1 MYLYF
6 MTILHSKLV
15 KLNFTKGNK
24 IIVKKFFGCFI
35 ILSLLCACLFP
46 TNGNSSNKTL
56 YIGSVKV
63 DNTKVF
69 SSPKLG
75 STQLKPLKKGEEFP
89 VISSS
94 VGDSAGPIIH
104 KVKAGNTLWKVANQ
118 YGVSVSELQK
128 ENKLTSTEINVG
140 QNLKIPQKYK
150 IHKVVSGDTLWK
162 ISTKY
167 KVTTSDLTKLN
178 NLHTVTLKVGQKL
191 KIPDYYYQVQLLDGK
206 KGWIKTSQLQKKTQ
220 KPIVMSWTHNG
231 SKENYTQQI
240 KQPNLNV
247 VSPRSYTLKDSGNFV
262 SVSADAKF
270 VQNAHKQGKQVWQL
284 IGNQFDP
291 VLTGSVLGNT
301 KKRQKLVST
310 LRDSLVKTKSD
321 GINVDFENID
331 PKNKKD
337 FVLFIG
343 ELKKALKPHGIKV
356 SVDVTRE
363 NEDPFWSKS
372 LDRKALGKIADYI
385 IIMGY
390 DEHWGGSPVA
400 GSVSSLPWIK
410 EGTKLLMKEVPAH
423 KIILAVPFY
432 TREWVTDL
440 STKKVKSHDRTM
452 AEVNKIISSH
462 KLKKVWDKKTQQN
475 YVEYTSKGEKHQ
487 IWIED
492 KKSMKLRIDLV
503 KQNHL
508 GGVSAWYL
516 GSETP
521 DIWDVYH
528 FNQ

>member
-1 MYLYF
+1 
-6 MTILHSKLV
+6 MT
-15 KLNFTKGNK
+15 
-24 IIVKKFFGCFI
+24 
-35 ILSLLCACLFP
+35 
-46 TNGNSSNKTL
+46 
-56 YIGSVKV
+56 
-63 DNTKVF
+63 
-69 SSPKLG
+69 
-75 STQLKPLKKGEEFP
+75 LKKGEEFP
-89 VISSS
+89 IISSV
-94 VGDSAGPIIH
+94 VGDSTKPIIH
-104 KVKAGNTLWKVANQ
+104 KVKTGNTLWKVANK
-118 YGVSVSELQK
+118 YGVTVSELQK
-128 ENKLTSTEINVG
+128 ENKLTSSEINVG

-167 KVTTSDLTKLN
+167 EVTTSDLTKLN
-178 NLHTVTLKVGQKL
+178 NLRTVTLKVGQKL

-206 KGWIKTSQLQKKTQ
+206 KGWIKKSLLQKKKQ
-220 KPIVMSWTHNG
+220 SLIVMGWKHNG
-231 SKENYTQQI
+231 SKENYTQQL
-240 KQPNLNV
+240 KNPNLNV

-262 SVSADAKF
+262 SVSVDTKY
-270 VQNAHKQGKQVWQL
+270 VQYAHKQGKQVWQL
-284 IGNQFDP
+284 IGNKFDP
-291 VLTGSVLGNT
+291 VLTGSILGST
-301 KKRQKLVST
+301 KKRQKLVSA
-310 LRDSLVKTKSD
+310 LRDSLVQTNSD

-343 ELKKALKPHGIKV
+343 ELKKALKPHGIKL

-363 NEDPFWSKS
+363 NDDPFWSKS

-440 STKKVKSHDRTM
+440 STNKVKSHDRTM

-462 KLKKVWDKKTQQN
+462 GLKKVWDKKTSQN
-475 YVEYTSKGEKHQ
+475 YVEYTSKGKKHQ

-492 KKSMKLRIDLV
+492 KKSMKLRLDLV

-508 GGVSAWYL
+508 GGISAWYI

-528 FNQ
+528 FNK

>member
-1 MYLYF
+1 M
-6 MTILHSKLV
+6 
-15 KLNFTKGNK
+15 G
-24 IIVKKFFGCFI
+24 
-35 ILSLLCACLFP
+35 
-46 TNGNSSNKTL
+46 
-56 YIGSVKV
+56 
-63 DNTKVF
+63 
-69 SSPKLG
+69 
-75 STQLKPLKKGEEFP
+75 
-89 VISSS
+89 
-94 VGDSAGPIIH
+94 
-104 KVKAGNTLWKVANQ
+104 
-118 YGVSVSELQK
+118 
-128 ENKLTSTEINVG
+128 
-140 QNLKIPQKYK
+140 
-150 IHKVVSGDTLWK
+150 
-162 ISTKY
+162 
-167 KVTTSDLTKLN
+167 
-178 NLHTVTLKVGQKL
+178 
-191 KIPDYYYQVQLLDGK
+191 
-206 KGWIKTSQLQKKTQ
+206 
-220 KPIVMSWTHNG
+220 WTHNE

-301 KKRQKLVST
+301 KKRQKLVSA

-440 STKKVKSHDRTM
+440 STKKVKSHDLTM

>member
-1 MYLYF
+1 M
-6 MTILHSKLV
+6 
-15 KLNFTKGNK
+15 
-24 IIVKKFFGCFI
+24 
-35 ILSLLCACLFP
+35 LSLLCMCLFP
-46 TNGNSSNKTL
+46 TSGHSSSKTQS
-56 YIGSVKV
+56 IGSVKV

-75 STQLKPLKKGEEFP
+75 STLLKTLKKGEEFP
-89 VISSS
+89 IISSS

-104 KVKAGNTLWKVANQ
+104 KVKTGNTLWKVANQ

-128 ENKLTSTEINVG
+128 VNKLSSSEIIVG

-162 ISTKY
+162 ISNKY

-178 NLHTVTLKVGQKL
+178 NLRTVTLKVGQKL
-191 KIPDYYYQVQLLDGK
+191 KVPEYYYQVQLLGGK
-206 KGWIKTSQLQKKTQ
+206 KGWIKKSQLQNKAQ
-220 KPIVMSWTHNG
+220 NRIVMGWKHNG
-231 SKENYTQQI
+231 SKENYTQQL
-240 KQPNLNV
+240 KHPNLNV
-247 VSPRSYTLKDSGNFV
+247 VSPRSYTLTDTGNYISV
-262 SVSADAKF
+262 SVDTKYIQA
-270 VQNAHKQGKQVWQL
+270 AHKQGKQVWQL
-284 IGNQFDP
+284 IGNKFDP

-301 KKRQKLVST
+301 KKRQKLVSA

-331 PKNKKD
+331 PKNKKH

-343 ELKKALKPHGIKV
+343 ELKKALKPHGIIV

-363 NEDPFWSKS
+363 NDDPFWSKS

-432 TREWVTDL
+432 TREWETDL

-452 AEVNKIISSH
+452 AEVNKIISTQ

-475 YVEYTSKGEKHQ
+475 YVVYTSKGKKHQ

-508 GGVSAWYL
+508 GGAAAWYI

>member
-1 MYLYF
+1 M
-6 MTILHSKLV
+6 
-15 KLNFTKGNK
+15 
-24 IIVKKFFGCFI
+24 
-35 ILSLLCACLFP
+35 
-46 TNGNSSNKTL
+46 
-56 YIGSVKV
+56 
-63 DNTKVF
+63 
-69 SSPKLG
+69 
-75 STQLKPLKKGEEFP
+75 
-89 VISSS
+89 
-94 VGDSAGPIIH
+94 
-104 KVKAGNTLWKVANQ
+104 
-118 YGVSVSELQK
+118 
-128 ENKLTSTEINVG
+128 
-140 QNLKIPQKYK
+140 
-150 IHKVVSGDTLWK
+150 WK

-167 KVTTSDLTKLN
+167 EVTKSDLTKLN
-178 NLHTVTLKVGQKL
+178 NLRTVTLKVGQKL

-206 KGWIKTSQLQKKTQ
+206 KGWIKKSLLQKKKQ
-220 KPIVMSWTHNG
+220 SLIVMGWKHNG
-231 SKENYTQQI
+231 SKENYTQQL
-240 KQPNLNV
+240 KHPNLNV

-262 SVSADAKF
+262 SVSVDTKY
-270 VQNAHKQGKQVWQL
+270 VQYAHKQGKQVWQL
-284 IGNQFDP
+284 IGNKFDP
-291 VLTGSVLGNT
+291 VLTGSILGST
-301 KKRQKLVST
+301 KKRQKLVSA
-310 LRDSLVKTKSD
+310 LRDSLVQTNSD

-343 ELKKALKPHGIKV
+343 ELKKALKPYGIKI

-363 NEDPFWSKS
+363 NDDPFWSKS
-372 LDRKALGKIADYI
+372 LDRKELGKIADYI

-440 STKKVKSHDRTM
+440 STNKVKSHDRTM

-462 KLKKVWDKKTQQN
+462 GLKKVWDKKTSQN
-475 YVEYTSKGEKHQ
+475 YVEYTSKGKKHQ

-492 KKSMKLRIDLV
+492 KKSMKLRLDLV

-508 GGVSAWYL
+508 GGVSAWYI

>member
-1 MYLYF
+1 M
-6 MTILHSKLV
+6 
-15 KLNFTKGNK
+15 
-24 IIVKKFFGCFI
+24 KKFFGCLIMFC
-35 ILSLLCACLFP
+35 LLCICLFP
-46 TNGNSSNKTL
+46 TSGKASSNTL
-56 YIGSVKV
+56 YIGSVKAGT
-63 DNTKVF
+63 TKVY

-75 STQLKPLKKGEEFP
+75 STMLMTLKKGEEFP
-89 VISSS
+89 IISSV
-94 VGDSAGPIIH
+94 VGDSTKPIIH
-104 KVKAGNTLWKVANQ
+104 KVKTGNTLWKVANQ
-118 YGVSVSELQK
+118 YGVSVSELKK
-128 ENKLTSTEINVG
+128 ENKLTSSEINVG

-167 KVTTSDLTKLN
+167 EVTTSDLTKLN
-178 NLHTVTLKVGQKL
+178 NLRTVTLKVGQKL

-206 KGWIKTSQLQKKTQ
+206 KGWIKKSLLQKKKQ
-220 KPIVMSWTHNG
+220 SLIVMGWKHNG
-231 SKENYTQQI
+231 SKENYTQQL
-240 KQPNLNV
+240 KHPNLNV

-262 SVSADAKF
+262 SVSVDTKY
-270 VQNAHKQGKQVWQL
+270 VQYAHKQGKQVWQL
-284 IGNQFDP
+284 IGNKFDP
-291 VLTGSVLGNT
+291 VLTGSILGST
-301 KKRQKLVST
+301 KKRQKLVSA
-310 LRDSLVKTKSD
+310 LRDSLVQTNSD

-343 ELKKALKPHGIKV
+343 ELKKALKPYGIKI

-363 NEDPFWSKS
+363 NDDPFWSKS
-372 LDRKALGKIADYI
+372 LDRKELGKIADYI

-440 STKKVKSHDRTM
+440 STNKVKSHDRTM

-462 KLKKVWDKKTQQN
+462 GLKKVWDKKTSQN
-475 YVEYTSKGEKHQ
+475 YVEYTSKGKKHQ

-492 KKSMKLRIDLV
+492 KKSMKLRLDLA

-508 GGVSAWYL
+508 GGVSAWYI

-528 FNQ
+528 LNQ

>member
-1 MYLYF
+1 M
-6 MTILHSKLV
+6 
-15 KLNFTKGNK
+15 
-24 IIVKKFFGCFI
+24 KKFFGCLIMFC
-35 ILSLLCACLFP
+35 LLCICLFP
-46 TNGNSSNKTL
+46 TSGKASSNTL
-56 YIGSVKV
+56 YIGSVKAGT
-63 DNTKVF
+63 TKVY

-75 STQLKPLKKGEEFP
+75 STILMTLKKGEEFP
-89 VISSS
+89 IISSV
-94 VGDSAGPIIH
+94 VGDSTKPIIH
-104 KVKAGNTLWKVANQ
+104 KVKTGNTLWKVANQ

-128 ENKLTSTEINVG
+128 ENKLTSFEINVG

-162 ISTKY
+162 ITTKY
-167 KVTTSDLTKLN
+167 EVTTSDLTKLN
-178 NLHTVTLKVGQKL
+178 NLRTVTLKVGQKL

-206 KGWIKTSQLQKKTQ
+206 KGWIKKSLLQKKKQ
-220 KPIVMSWTHNG
+220 SLIVMGWKHNG
-231 SKENYTQQI
+231 SKENYTQQL
-240 KQPNLNV
+240 KNPNLNV

-262 SVSADAKF
+262 SVSVDTKY
-270 VQNAHKQGKQVWQL
+270 VQYAHKQGKQVWQL
-284 IGNQFDP
+284 IGNKFDP
-291 VLTGSVLGNT
+291 VLTGSILGST
-301 KKRQKLVST
+301 KKRQKLVSA

-343 ELKKALKPHGIKV
+343 ELKKALKPHGIKL

-363 NEDPFWSKS
+363 NDDPFWSKS
-372 LDRKALGKIADYI
+372 LDRKELGKIADYI

-410 EGTKLLMKEVPAH
+410 EGTKLLMKDVPAH

-440 STKKVKSHDRTM
+440 SINKVKSHDRTM

-462 KLKKVWDKKTQQN
+462 GLKKEWDKKTSQN
-475 YVEYTSKGEKHQ
+475 YVEYTSKGKKHQ

-492 KKSMKLRIDLV
+492 KKSMKLRLDLV

-508 GGVSAWYL
+508 GGVSAWYI

-521 DIWDVYH
+521 DIWDVFH

>member
-1 MYLYF
+1 M
-6 MTILHSKLV
+6 
-15 KLNFTKGNK
+15 
-24 IIVKKFFGCFI
+24 KKFFGCLI
-35 ILSLLCACLFP
+35 IFTLLCICLLP
-46 TNGNSSNKTL
+46 NSGDASSKTQ

-63 DNTKVF
+63 DKTKVF
-69 SSPKLG
+69 SSPNLG
-75 STQLKPLKKGEEFP
+75 STLLKTLKKGEEFP
-89 VISSS
+89 VISSA

-104 KVKAGNTLWKVANQ
+104 KVKTGNTLWKVANQ
-118 YGVSVSELQK
+118 YGVSVSEVQK
-128 ENKLTSTEINVG
+128 ENKLTSSTINVD

-150 IHKVVSGDTLWK
+150 IHTVISGDTLWK

-167 KVTTSDLTKLN
+167 EIATTDLTKLN
-178 NLHTVTLKVGQKL
+178 NLRTNSLKVGQKL
-191 KIPDYYYQVQLLDGK
+191 KIPDYYYQVQLLEGK
-206 KGWIKTSQLQKKTQ
+206 KGWIKKSQLQKQAQ
-220 KPIVMSWTHNG
+220 KPIVMGWTHNV

-240 KQPNLNV
+240 KQPNLHV

-262 SVSADAKF
+262 SVSVDEKF
-270 VQNAHKQGKQVWQL
+270 VESAHKQGKQVWQL

-291 VLTGSVLGNT
+291 VLTGSILGNT
-301 KKRQKLVST
+301 KKRQKLVSA

-343 ELKKALKPHGIKV
+343 ELKKALQPHGIKV

-372 LDRKALGKIADYI
+372 LDRKALGKVADYI

-432 TREWVTDL
+432 TREWETDL

-475 YVEYTSKGEKHQ
+475 YVEYTSKGKKHQ

-492 KKSMKLRIDLV
+492 KKSMQLRIDIV

-508 GGVSAWYL
+508 GGVSAWYI

-528 FNQ
+528 L

>member
-1 MYLYF
+1 M
-6 MTILHSKLV
+6 
-15 KLNFTKGNK
+15 
-24 IIVKKFFGCFI
+24 KKFFGCLIMFC
-35 ILSLLCACLFP
+35 LLCICLFP
-46 TNGNSSNKTL
+46 TSGKASSNTL
-56 YIGSVKV
+56 YIGSVKAGT
-63 DNTKVF
+63 TKVY

-75 STQLKPLKKGEEFP
+75 STILMTLKKGEEFP
-89 VISSS
+89 IISSV
-94 VGDSAGPIIH
+94 VGDSTKPIIH
-104 KVKAGNTLWKVANQ
+104 KVKTGNTLWKVANQ

-128 ENKLTSTEINVG
+128 ENKLTSSEINVG

-167 KVTTSDLTKLN
+167 EVTTSDLTKLN
-178 NLHTVTLKVGQKL
+178 NLRTVTLKVGQKL

-206 KGWIKTSQLQKKTQ
+206 KGWIKKSLLQKKKQ
-220 KPIVMSWTHNG
+220 SLIVMGWKHNG
-231 SKENYTQQI
+231 SKENYTQQL
-240 KQPNLNV
+240 KHPNLNV

-262 SVSADAKF
+262 SVSVDTKY
-270 VQNAHKQGKQVWQL
+270 VQYAHKQGKQVWQL
-284 IGNQFDP
+284 IGNKFDP
-291 VLTGSVLGNT
+291 VLTGSILGST
-301 KKRQKLVST
+301 KKRQKLVSA

-343 ELKKALKPHGIKV
+343 ELKKALKPHGIKL

-363 NEDPFWSKS
+363 NDDPFWSKS
-372 LDRKALGKIADYI
+372 LDRKELGKIADYI

-440 STKKVKSHDRTM
+440 STNKVKSHDRTM

-462 KLKKVWDKKTQQN
+462 GLKKVWDKKTSQN
-475 YVEYTSKGEKHQ
+475 YVEYTSKGKKHQ

-492 KKSMKLRIDLV
+492 KKSMKLRLDLV

-508 GGVSAWYL
+508 GGVSAWYI

-521 DIWDVYH
+521 DIWDVFH